1 MQKWASN
8 SPELLRKLNP
18 NALAPTEVDLH
29 SSEENVV
36 SSDITTLGIQWD
48 PKKDLIHYS
57 KCSKISCENKN
68 NMVSVA
74 SLLAKPFDPLGLLSP
89 FILQARNILKQCH
102 LLKMKWTDLL
112 PEHLQKDWLT
122 WVNQLQHLQQVQ
134 YAR

>member
-8 SPELLRKLNP
+8 SPELLRKLDP
-18 NALAPTEVDLH
+18 NALAPPEVDLH

-36 SSDITTLGIQWD
+36 FSDTTTLGIQWD

-74 SLLAKPFDPLGLLSP
+74 SLLEKPFDLLGLLSP
-89 FILQARNILKQCH
+89 IILQARNIMKQCH

-122 WVNQLQHLQQVQ
+122 WVNQLQHLQQVE